1 MIRKVF
7 HKDRSN
13 HCIPD
18 SLSLPSLA
26 HEDSFWELCRV
37 DVEHES
43 RRHMFQPT
51 FHKLIKHR
59 MSPGTG

>member
-43 RRHMFQPT
+43 
-51 FHKLIKHR
+51 
-59 MSPGTG
+59 